1 MNAGAVW
8 TTGAIALAAATLAGC
23 GIVVNDVPPIAPE
36 KAAVDWPMP
45 DFARRSGPIA
55 DPRPHLDDVDWIQA
69 RSRHVLMVDF
79 AFAPGEM
86 VFEVGQAYRL
96 RIRNLG
102 DRRHIF
108 SAPDFFHAVA
118 VGRAEPMPADS
129 PSGDP
134 AAPEHAVFIDA
145 TGSEIAYLTVAAA
158 ARLRG
163 GGPARI
169 AAAAMAVEVEEEEE
183 EEAEAENGA
192 MTPGMVELTEISW
205 PLQAIVLEPQQVAEV
220 DFVAVHPGV
229 YYVRSGFANV
239 RGMHARIRIE

>member
-1 MNAGAVW
+1 MNAGALW
-8 TTGAIALAAATLAGC
+8 TTGAIALAAAMLGGC
-23 GIVVNDVPPIAPE
+23 GIVVNDAPPIAPE
-36 KAAVDWPMP
+36 QAAVDWPMP
-45 DFARRSGPIA
+45 DFARRSDPIA
-55 DPRPHLDDVDWIQA
+55 DPRPHLDDVDWSRA
-69 RSRHVLMVDF
+69 PRRHVLMVDF

-86 VFEVGQAYRL
+86 VFEVGQPYRL

-108 SAPDFFHAVA
+108 SAPDFFRAVA
-118 VGRAEPMPADS
+118 VARAEPMPTDS

-134 AAPEHAVFIDA
+134 AAPEQAVFIDA

-163 GGPARI
+163 GGPAR
-169 AAAAMAVEVEEEEE
+169 AAQAKLDAAMAVE
-183 EEAEAENGA
+183 AAAENVA
-192 MTPGMVELTEISW
+192 MAPATAGLTEISW

-220 DFVAVHPGV
+220 DFVPVHAGV